1 MEYSLK
7 KLNKNSKLNSL
18 TITEIINRLNLI
30 GFEVDDIFN
39 EKSVNN
45 QFLDNI
51 RLLIKLPAD
60 REDLLNEKLFLIE
73 LSTILV
79 FELLNTWEIIK
90 KDYSFLLK
98 ERYSKYQ
105 NYKIYETKEDFL
117 EILIFNIEIKSFK
130 SSSSPLWVQNKLLDA
145 GIKPLKNIDDFI
157 TLVNLEWGQ
166 NFNCFSLPDNE
177 KEEIIF
183 PFVLEKTSSS
193 KRYKDSFTQNL
204 VLEEGNLA
212 ILNNKKELINLFGNI
227 NLLSSFFPLS
237 NEKIFLQGSFYNNQK
252 DLNTYKPLF
261 NVGH

>member
-98 ERYSKYQ
+98 ERYQ
-105 NYKIYETKEDFL
+105 QL
-117 EILIFNIEIKSFK
+117 
-130 SSSSPLWVQNKLLDA
+130 
-145 GIKPLKNIDDFI
+145 
-157 TLVNLEWGQ
+157 
-166 NFNCFSLPDNE
+166 
-177 KEEIIF
+177 
-183 PFVLEKTSSS
+183 
-193 KRYKDSFTQNL
+193 
-204 VLEEGNLA
+204 
-212 ILNNKKELINLFGNI
+212 
-227 NLLSSFFPLS
+227 
-237 NEKIFLQGSFYNNQK
+237 
-252 DLNTYKPLF
+252 
-261 NVGH
+261 